1 MITSVE
7 IIDNTYTPLIYLKE
21 LKSFRTG
28 AKYEFKKGINII
40 VGPNGCGKSTLIKLI
55 SSFTFCE
62 NTMVTELPKEVI
74 EYSKIFKDDT
84 ENILDGVKIHHD
96 YLGVVFR
103 YKPSIEMKEAD
114 INNCFENFSL
124 YLNSN
129 SASVGEKTLEG
140 IYALFKLM
148 FSDQK
153 NYSFPID
160 KLKKLSENAN
170 SYWKHRF
177 ENLLEYY
184 KENRCKVTK
193 EDYEYTVLLDEPD
206 RNLDI
211 ENIQSIYNILSYR
224 KPQTQL
230 ICVIHNPILIYKLS
244 KLDYINWIEMEN
256 GYIDKIKNLIKD
268 LVK

>member
-1 MITSVE
+1 MITSIEV
-7 IIDNTYTPLIYLKE
+7 IDNKNTPLLYLKE
-21 LKSFRTG
+21 LKSFRNG

-55 SSFTFCE
+55 SFFTFCE

-74 EYSKIFKDDT
+74 EYSRIFKNK
-84 ENILDGVKIHHD
+84 NILDGVKIRHD

-103 YKPSIEMKEAD
+103 YKPSIEMKETD
-114 INNCFENFSL
+114 ITNCFENFSL

-140 IYALFKLM
+140 LGTLFKL

-160 KLKKLSENAN
+160 KLKELSENAN
-170 SYWKHRF
+170 PYWKSRF

-211 ENIQSIYNILSYR
+211 DNIQSIYDILSYR

>member
-1 MITSVE
+1 MITSIEV
-7 IIDNTYTPLIYLKE
+7 IDNTYTPLMYLKE
-21 LKSFRTG
+21 LESFKNG
-28 AKYEFKKGINII
+28 IKYEFKRGINII

-74 EYSKIFKDDT
+74 EYPRIFKDNT
-84 ENILDGVKIHHD
+84 ENILNGVKIHHD

-103 YKPSIEMKEAD
+103 YKPSIEMKETD
-114 INNCFENFSL
+114 VTSYFENFSL
-124 YLNSN
+124 YLNSS

-140 IYALFKLM
+140 IGFLFKL

-153 NYSFPID
+153 DYSFPID
-160 KLKKLSENAN
+160 ELKKLSENSN
-170 SYWKHRF
+170 QYWKSRI
-177 ENLLEYY
+177 ENLLKYY
-184 KENRCKVTK
+184 KENRCNVTK

-211 ENIQSIYNILSYR
+211 DNIQSIYDILSYR

-244 KLDYINWIEMEN
+244 KLDYINWIEMED
-256 GYIDKIKNLIKD
+256 GYIDKIKNLMKY